1 MRDKIINKSEFV
13 LKGRGI
19 FINPDLTQFQ
29 MEIEYKLR
37 QEKKRL
43 FTNLSDEDKRYCTL
57 YIKGKSIYKYD
68 KLNKVHSIYK
78 E

>member
-1 MRDKIINKSEFV
+1 
-13 LKGRGI
+13 
-19 FINPDLTQFQ
+19 

-37 QEKKRL
+37 QENKRL
-43 FTNLSDEDKRYCTL
+43 FTNSSDKDQLNCSL
-57 YIKGKSIYKYD
+57 YIKGESIYKYD